1 MWTAYFGFIEEV
13 LNMSRYKLRSRGDE
27 DLAEN
32 RLIHRR
38 RAKLLV
44 FAAIC
49 AFVLLVFRTA
59 WIQIIDG
66 EKLSRAALEQQ
77 TSDTTV
83 RAKRG
88 KIYDRNYRV
97 MASNVT
103 VETISISP
111 KVVRETAKQKNISVK
126 TISEDMAEILSLDE
140 EDIENKINKESGF
153 EYIKKKVE
161 KDEADKLREYIESR
175 ELSGINFV
183 EDVKRYYPYNNL
195 ASHVIGFV
203 GDDNQGLEGI
213 ESVYD
218 NSLSG
223 IPGRVVTTRY
233 SAGIESN
240 SGYESYI
247 EAEDG
252 NSVVLT
258 IDEVIQSYTEKYL
271 EQARTSNKLEE
282 GAAAI
287 VMDVN
292 TGEVLAM
299 ATKPDYDLNK
309 PFEITSAIE
318 EKNPGIAEEL
328 KSLEGLD
335 YITRFNEVIQTV
347 RRNKAVVDSYEPGST
362 FKAVVAA
369 SSLET
374 GACTLNDTFT
384 CGGSVQ
390 IGTDL
395 IHCANRSGHGHQ
407 TFAEAVQ
414 NSCNPAF
421 IAIGQKIGGQQFL
434 KSMRAFGFFE
444 ETGIELP
451 GETAGIGFAEADFK
465 EIDLAI
471 SSFGQSITV
480 TPLQMITAVSAVAN
494 GGTLY
499 KPHLV
504 KEIVNS
510 DNIVIEKKQPEV
522 VRQVISEETSK
533 TMCSILESVVSQ
545 GGGKNAYLAGYRIAG
560 KTGTA
565 EKYPRGNQKYIA
577 SCIAFAPADD
587 PKVACLV
594 ILDQPEIGMPYYGGT
609 IAAPVVKNILEETLR
624 YLDVEPK
631 YNEDEKKYVEVEVP
645 DVSGKTGEEARR
657 LLSEAGFNIR
667 IKGSGNVITDQI
679 PKAHTR
685 LTAGSTVV
693 AYYEGTDVSRD
704 IVVPDVK
711 GQGAAD
717 ASSQIISAG
726 LNARIKGVSGT
737 GWVTCSGQSPAAGT
751 IVEPGTVVTLDFTYS
766 EVGPD

>member
-1 MWTAYFGFIEEV
+1 
-13 LNMSRYKLRSRGDE
+13 MSKKQIKSVSNDKMT
-27 DLAEN
+27 EN
-32 RLIHRR
+32 KLIHRR
-38 RAKLLV
+38 RANLLRV
-44 FAAIC
+44 IAIGLFA
-49 AFVLLVFRTA
+49 LLIFRTA
-59 WIQIIDG
+59 WIQIING
-66 EKLSRAALEQQ
+66 EWLSRAALEQQ

-88 KIYDRNYRV
+88 KIYDRNYKV
-97 MASNVT
+97 LASNVT

-111 KVVRETAKQKNISVK
+111 KEMRESLKTKNLSVK
-126 TISEDMAEILSLDE
+126 VISEDLAEILSLDK
-140 EDIENKINKESGF
+140 EDIEKKINKESGF
-153 EYIKKKVE
+153 EYVKKKVD
-161 KDEADKLREYIESR
+161 KDEADEVRAYIE
-175 ELSGINFV
+175 EKGFSGISFV

-223 IPGRVVTTRY
+223 VPGRVVTTRY

-252 NSVVLT
+252 SSVVLT

-299 ATKPDYDLNK
+299 ATKPDYDLNQ
-309 PFEITSAIE
+309 PFEITAAIE
-318 EKNPGIAEEL
+318 DKNPGVKEEL
-328 KSLEGLD
+328 EGLEGLD

-362 FKAVVAA
+362 FKAMVAA
-369 SSLET
+369 SSIEI
-374 GACTLNDTFT
+374 GACTLEDTFN

-390 IGTDL
+390 VGPDL

-407 TFAEAVQ
+407 TFAQAVQ

-421 IAIGQKIGGQQFL
+421 IAIGQKMGNKEFL
-434 KSMRAFGFFE
+434 KNMRAFGFFE

-451 GETAGIGFAEADFK
+451 GETAGVGFTESNFT
-465 EIDLAI
+465 EIDLAT

-480 TPLQMITAVSAVAN
+480 TPLQMITAFSAVAN

-499 KPHLV
+499 KPHLI

-522 VRQVISEETSK
+522 VREVISEETSK
-533 TMCSILESVVSQ
+533 TMSSVLESVVSQ

-560 KTGTA
+560 KTGTS
-565 EKYPRGNQKYIA
+565 EKIPRGNQKYIA
-577 SCIAFAPADD
+577 SFIGFAPADD

-631 YNEDEKKYVEVEVP
+631 YNENEKQYVEIEVP
-645 DVSGKTGEEARR
+645 DISGKTPDEAER
-657 LLSEAGFNIR
+657 LLREAGFYMR
-667 IKGSGNVITDQI
+667 TKGSGKLITDQI

-693 AYYEGTDVSRD
+693 AYYEGTTASRD
-704 IVVPDVK
+704 IVVPSVK
-711 GQGAAD
+711 GMGAAD
-717 ASSQIISAG
+717 ASSEIISAG
-726 LNARIKGVSGT
+726 LNARIKGVSGS

-751 IVEPGTVVTLDFTYS
+751 IVEPGTVITLDFTYS